1 MMTFRKLSTVVATL
15 ATASVLLAPVTAMA
29 DHEPAPQ
36 TAPPPQQHEPAPAP
50 FEPLPAWSDGWYY
63 LWNWELGDA
72 SNPATDGGFNV
83 DIEGSLGTGFGFG
96 YRLAGMLR
104 LEGEFHAQWFNV
116 GSIDLGP
123 GAPFVPLDY
132 SGGISAFGAM
142 ANFFVDLP
150 AWGRARPYLG
160 AGYGFSRVEAE
171 YNESVCIIV
180 CFSTDNK
187 VVDDWDLAE
196 AWQAQ
201 AGIAFTNAASNSET
215 YIGYRYFETE
225 DLKLRTV
232 SGTPFVQEGI
242 QSHTLS
248 IGIRFL
254 L

>member
-1 MMTFRKLSTVVATL
+1 MTRFSTFGAIAAGLAAASILVAP
-15 ATASVLLAPVTAMA
+15 ATAIAE
-29 DHEPAPQ
+29 HESEPQ
-36 TAPPPQQHEPAPAP
+36 NQPAPAP

-72 SNPATDGGFNV
+72 SNPGTDGGFNV

-116 GSIDLGP
+116 GSLDLGP
-123 GAPFVPLDY
+123 GAPFGPLDY
-132 SGGISAFGAM
+132 SGGIWTFGAM
-142 ANFFVDLP
+142 ANVFVDLP

-160 AGYGFSRVEAE
+160 AGYGVSRVEAE
-171 YNESVCIIV
+171 YNESICIIF

-196 AWQAQ
+196 SWQVQ
-201 AGIAFTNAASNSET
+201 AGIAFWNAASNSET

-232 SGTPFVQEGI
+232 SGTPFIQEGI
-242 QSHTLS
+242 QSHTLTV
-248 IGIRFL
+248 GIRFL